1 MQFLCKFLDG
11 LLIQPV
17 QVGFVLGVV
26 ALLFASLI
34 GHTQKFLIFVVV
46 LRQLVLRAIPL
57 VYRIGIVL
65 EQSIVGRQRQFLSA
79 KFRNIDTTFKHILPK
94 MKLNNIVVGNYF
106 LLMVRVLDFVGLEA
120 LVLERFITNVVFS
133 SVAQLPFG
141 KPDLLTF
148 GHEVVK
154 LISLAQINDILYVQV
169 GANCQIVVETHLIQ
183 QLQLLL
189 FLHCVVVDDLVGC
202 RRFFLVL
209 SYFANLDQFAHHL
222 IGSRPSESRSYQ
234 EQYRASVK
242 GEEIF

>member
-1 MQFLCKFLDG
+1 
-11 LLIQPV
+11 
-17 QVGFVLGVV
+17 
-26 ALLFASLI
+26 
-34 GHTQKFLIFVVV
+34 
-46 LRQLVLRAIPL
+46 
-57 VYRIGIVL
+57 
-65 EQSIVGRQRQFLSA
+65 
-79 KFRNIDTTFKHILPK
+79 